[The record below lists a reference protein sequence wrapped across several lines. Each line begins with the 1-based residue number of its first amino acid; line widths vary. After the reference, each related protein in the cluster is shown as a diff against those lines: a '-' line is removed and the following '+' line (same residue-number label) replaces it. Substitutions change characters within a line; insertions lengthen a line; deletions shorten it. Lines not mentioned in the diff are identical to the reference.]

1 MVLALGIG
9 VIALAIVATAR
20 RLDVRLVLTLAALV
34 LGAIA
39 GARDMLQQ
47 SDTADA
53 LRAFAAGPMQI
64 ARTFLSTLVAE
75 KFVVPICCAMGFAH
89 VLRLTECDKH
99 LIQLLIQPL
108 RRMRPLLIPGGVIV
122 GFLINIPVIS
132 QTSTAVCLGA
142 VLIPLLRA
150 AGISPVTSAAVVLLG
165 ASIGGELLNPGAPE
179 INTIANAMQRSHD
192 DLPPGAP
199 EGDTS
204 AAQAGDESYVV
215 NQIAPLNFLNLGVAT
230 TLFWFLS
237 MRYEA
242 RWRAERKEPE
252 ASVEAA
258 PEFRVNLLKA
268 IIPLAPVIILF
279 LVGQPHEVIKVP
291 RSWLVGPKDD
301 PSCFGSRLVGAAM
314 VAGAVLAVLST
325 PSSARYAAKAFFEGA
340 GYAFSTIIAV
350 IVAATCFGKGVELI
364 GLAQVIGNAIGQERA
379 TLIPGAGGLTMAFA
393 FLSGSGMAATQS
405 LFGFFV
411 EPANAVGVSLPR
423 IGGVIALGAAAGRT
437 MSPVATVTLMCAA
450 MTESDAIAVVRRVM
464 VPLLVSMSVVTAVA
478 VWMVAS
484 P

>member
-20 RLDVRLVLTLAALV
+20 RLDVRLVLTFAALV
-34 LGAIA
+34 LGTLA
-39 GARDMLQQ
+39 GTRDMVQQ
-47 SDTADA
+47 SGTADA

-89 VLRLTECDKH
+89 VLRLTECDRH
-99 LIQLLIQPL
+99 LIQLLIKPL
-108 RRMRPLLIPGGVIV
+108 RRVRPLLIPGGVVV

-150 AGISPVTSAAVVLLG
+150 ADISPVTSAAVVLLG
-165 ASIGGELLNPGAPE
+165 ASVGGELLNPGAPE
-179 INTIANAMQRSHD
+179 INTIASAMQ
-192 DLPPGAP
+192 G
-199 EGDTS
+199 
-204 AAQAGDESYVV
+204 GDESFVV
-215 NQIAPLNFLNLGVAT
+215 NQIAPLNLLNLGMAT

-237 MRYEA
+237 LRYEA
-242 RWRAERKEPE
+242 RWRLERKEEEPR
-252 ASVEAA
+252 VEAA
-258 PEFRVNLLKA
+258 PEFRVNVVKA
-268 IIPLAPVIILF
+268 LIPLAPVIILF

-291 RSWLVGPKDD
+291 RAWLIGPKDD
-301 PSCFGSRLVGAAM
+301 PSYFGSRLVGAAM

-325 PSSARYAAKAFFEGA
+325 PSSARYATKAFFEGA

-364 GLAQVIGNAIGQERA
+364 GLAQAIGNVIGQEPA
-379 TLIPGAGGLTMAFA
+379 TLIPGAGGLTMSFA

-411 EPANAVGVSLPR
+411 EPANAVGVSLPH
-423 IGGVIALGAAAGRT
+423 IGGVVSLGAAAGRT

-450 MTESDAIAVVRRVM
+450 MTESDAFTVVRRTM
-464 VPLLVSMSVVTAVA
+464 VPLLISMSIVMAVA
-478 VWMVAS
+478 VWMAAS